1 MEIDQRHDPGAA
13 RILVVDD
20 EPEIRELLGLTLSAE
35 GWLVE
40 EAESGP
46 DALERCRRE
55 SFDMV
60 VLDYLMPG
68 MNGLDVARHLLLEG
82 IRIPTVIFTAYLV
95 TELRTTCHLLGFFA
109 VDKVNWQELVLRLR
123 SLDAQR
129 LGSTAAI
136 AAAGP

>member
-1 MEIDQRHDPGAA
+1 VEMHQRHDPGAA

-20 EPEIRELLGLTLSAE
+20 EPEIRELLGLTLAAE

-40 EAESGP
+40 EAASGP
-46 DALERCRRE
+46 EALERCRRE
-55 SFDMV
+55 SFDIV

-68 MNGLDVARHLLLEG
+68 MNGLDVARRLLLEG

-95 TELRTTCHLLGFFA
+95 AELRTTCHLLGLSA

-123 SLDAQR
+123 SLDAER
-129 LGSTAAI
+129 VGAPAPIAST
-136 AAAGP
+136 G

>member
-1 MEIDQRHDPGAA
+1 VEIDQRHDPGAA

-20 EPEIRELLGLTLSAE
+20 EPEIRELLELTLAAE

-40 EAESGP
+40 EAASGP
-46 DALERCRRE
+46 EALERCRRE
-55 SFDMV
+55 HFDMV

-82 IRIPTVIFTAYLV
+82 IRMPIVIFTAYLV
-95 TELRTTCHLLGFFA
+95 EELRTTCHLLGLFA

-129 LGSTAAI
+129 LGARTAITAS
-136 AAAGP
+136 G